1 MEQVI
6 DWLNEHEL
14 RSFPFMDGSNK
25 VLGSGLIFIQL
36 PDNFLLDLQIVTST
50 ELTQDYTLASG
61 ATATVPK
68 PVNLTK
74 LFKTQ
79 AGNIVVEFSAGST
92 LIASFTIPATALNH
106 TPIYVRTAEG
116 LAVFGEG
123 VKVIDNLATTGNN
136 YTGAVVVEPATY
148 HQFNKAW
155 LGVNAIELSP
165 EKNTEIGGY
174 VPVQPLEETTVQN
187 KANLVGDVQFLAGY
201 NFRVAISDELIDLE
215 IGFGLGLKMDCTT
228 SFLNPEY
235 LDCSDIVSYI
245 NGVPPDTAG
254 NFLLKSG
261 ADISIT
267 KGATLSNFDDS
278 YEETA
283 NSHTL
288 FVGLPFQSGD
298 ICNPVA
304 IKPSLI

>member
-6 DWLNEHEL
+6 DWLNENEL

-36 PDNFLLDLQIVTST
+36 PDNFLLDLQIVTSV
-50 ELTQDYTLASG
+50 ELTQDYTLSSG
-61 ATATVPK
+61 ATVTIPK
-68 PVNLTK
+68 PVNLTR

-79 AGNIVVEFSAGST
+79 AGNIVVEFSAGFT
-92 LIASFTIPATALNH
+92 LIASFTIPAASLNQS
-106 TPIYVRTAEG
+106 PIYVRTSEG

-123 VKVIDNLATTGNN
+123 VRVIDNLATTGNN
-136 YTGAVVVEPATY
+136 YAGTVAVESSTY
-148 HQFNKAW
+148 HQFNNAW
-155 LGVNAIELSP
+155 LGVNSIELSP

-174 VPVQPLEETTVQN
+174 APTLPLEETTPQN
-187 KANLVGDVQFLAGY
+187 KASLVGDVQFLAGY
-201 NFRVAISDELIDLE
+201 NFRVAISSDLIDLE
-215 IGFGLGLKMDCTT
+215 VGFGLGLKMDCTT
-228 SFLNPEY
+228 SFLEPKY

-267 KGATLSNFDDS
+267 KGATLSNFDDA

-283 NSHTL
+283 NNHTL

-298 ICNPVA
+298 ICNPVT